1 MKLNDHILLWN
12 HVFIQ
17 VMDVRHK
24 KIEEGEELRTYRLP
38 ASAFLYAIRGNARI
52 TVFTG

>member
-1 MKLNDHILLWN
+1 MKLNEHILLWN

-24 KIEEGEELRTYRLP
+24 KMDKGEELKLQT
-38 ASAFLYAIRGNARI
+38 SGQC
-52 TVFTG
+52 VFIYCTRKCAGMVR